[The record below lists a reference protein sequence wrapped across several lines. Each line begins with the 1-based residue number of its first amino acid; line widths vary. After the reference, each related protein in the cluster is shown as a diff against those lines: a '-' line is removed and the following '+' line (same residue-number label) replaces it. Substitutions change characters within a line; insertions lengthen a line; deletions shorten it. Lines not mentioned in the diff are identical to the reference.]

1 MNYFLFEHAKIK
13 SFTLLAEVGGL
24 VSLPMRKEKSP
35 GREETRGPR
44 SLTTWGLATYSCF
57 ASKPF
62 TSAFFNISP
71 GVFQKSFILF
81 IKTACR
87 LSLDLL
93 DYFPEEL
100 LECYP
105 VKTWRIPSKVPV
117 EQGLSLQ
124 QQHVVLHRILD
135 MPFHVLVPK
144 FVLVKCINTL
154 KVGSIATFVAFV
166 LIFREIMVHYSVL
179 WTAGGCCLGWH
190 ERKWRRR
197 GGGGELDR

>member
-1 MNYFLFEHAKIK
+1 MDELFLVWACQNKKFHFIGGSRGAC
-13 SFTLLAEVGGL
+13 LLANAERKKPGARGNPRPEV
-24 VSLPMRKEKSP
+24 PHYMRP
-35 GREETRGPR
+35 GYLIMLCFQAFYLSFLQHFPR
-44 SLTTWGLATYSCF
+44 
-57 ASKPF
+57 
-62 TSAFFNISP
+62 
-71 GVFQKSFILF
+71 SFILF

-154 KVGSIATFVAFV
+154 KVGSIAIFVAFV
-166 LIFREIMVHYSVL
+166 FIFREIMVHYSVL

-190 ERKWRRR
+190 GRKWRRR
-197 GGGGELDR
+197 WGGWGGLDR